1 MLLYHCATWH
11 WDVKLSAC
19 WLYARTSVPDGYW
32 VYKAWH
38 TGPLLPT
45 AMESRF
51 SLRMANGHGCRLCA
65 NRRVRTVLPDDRII
79 LLDVNY
85 PASMGP
91 PVNLLE
97 PQWIIDDSHMTR
109 IAGNSSHSE
118 ATGQSMFLQPFS
130 FVVMR
135 SESLQDLGRPAKGL
149 REALTSEVSVSF
161 CGSDHNRETFVVDVR
176 QGHNGECRNFS
187 QFYMYFMCFF
197 MAYILHVLL
206 YIFFV
211 IAAI

>member
-1 MLLYHCATWH
+1 MDMVAVCAQTAVSGQYCRMIELFYWTLTILPA
-11 WDVKLSAC
+11 WDHQSICLS
-19 WLYARTSVPDGYW
+19 RS
-32 VYKAWH
+32 
-38 TGPLLPT
+38 
-45 AMESRF
+45 
-51 SLRMANGHGCRLCA
+51 
-65 NRRVRTVLPDDRII
+65 
-79 LLDVNY
+79 
-85 PASMGP
+85 
-91 PVNLLE
+91 
-97 PQWIIDDSHMTR
+97 DDSHMTR

-130 FVVMR
+130 FVFYAER
-135 SESLQDLGRPAKGL
+135 IATGPRAPSEGL

>member
-1 MLLYHCATWH
+1 
-11 WDVKLSAC
+11 
-19 WLYARTSVPDGYW
+19 
-32 VYKAWH
+32 
-38 TGPLLPT
+38 
-45 AMESRF
+45 
-51 SLRMANGHGCRLCA
+51 
-65 NRRVRTVLPDDRII
+65 
-79 LLDVNY
+79 
-85 PASMGP
+85 
-91 PVNLLE
+91 
-97 PQWIIDDSHMTR
+97 
-109 IAGNSSHSE
+109 
-118 ATGQSMFLQPFS
+118 
-130 FVVMR
+130 MR

-187 QFYMYFMCFF
+187 HFTCIFMCFF